1 MKTERID
8 DFYYSDDSIENVST
22 FEEARSVIS
31 QRLINLK
38 KDLAAYSTAERSL
51 FAELVRADEERN
63 KSLMDLYAGYY
74 SPCNVS
80 DTEYSPKGQCEMS
93 DIMIDFSNGYE
104 KFVKSME
111 DEYVEL
117 MDKRRRAISLLRNML
132 SISYPYSR
140 VMYHFY
146 VLQEDPGM
154 ISEQLFIS
162 RATFYRLKSVAL
174 NILTSMYYHP
184 DGKIKA
190 LPARKFRSAQA
201 KKHSRKSGGAKTKK
215 RKSG

>member
-8 DFYYSDDSIENVST
+8 YYCSDDSIEDVST
-22 FEEARSVIS
+22 FEEARSIVS
-31 QRLINLK
+31 QRLINLR
-38 KDLAAYSTAERSL
+38 KDLAEYPAAEKSL

-80 DTEYSPKGQCEMS
+80 DTEYSPKGQCEMN

-104 KFVKSME
+104 KFVKNME
-111 DEYVEL
+111 DEYVDL
-117 MDKRRRAISLLRNML
+117 MHKRRRALSLLRNML

-146 VLQEDPGM
+146 VLQEDPGL

-184 DGKIKA
+184 DGKIKTV
-190 LPARKFRSAQA
+190 PAKKFRSAQA
-201 KKHSRKSGGAKTKK
+201 KKHNKKSADTKARK